1 MGFDAIAT
9 AILMSAVVLTVAYV
23 LIAGNSY
30 LAEETIEGYK
40 EIAHGSLRRL
50 QSDVEVIT
58 ANYDNSNIIAYL
70 KNIGSTKFDNFD
82 SFDFIVYGKSDSGV
96 FISSYLKAN
105 FEIVKELI
113 NPGIFDPQE
122 ISKANASI
130 YLPKGNYTVLICT
143 PNAICDSFEF
153 YVGGG

>member
-40 EIAHGSLRRL
+40 EIVHSSLRRL
-50 QSDVEVIT
+50 QSDANIIT
-58 ANYDNSNIIAYL
+58 VNYDRSNLVVYI
-70 KNIGSTKFDNFD
+70 KNVGSTKFEDLN
-82 SFDFIVYGKSDSGV
+82 SFDLIVYGKSESGV
-96 FISSYLKAN
+96 FVSDYLKAN
-105 FEIVKELI
+105 FRIVKELI

-122 ISKANASI
+122 TAMAIASI
-130 YLPKGNYTVLICT
+130 SLPKGNYTVLICT

>member
-9 AILMSAVVLTVAYV
+9 AILMSAVVLTVAYI

-40 EIAHGSLRRL
+40 EIVHGSLRRL
-50 QSDVEVIT
+50 QSDVDIIT
-58 ANYDNSNIIAYL
+58 VNYDNANLIVYI
-70 KNIGSTKFDNFD
+70 KNVGSTKFEDFS
-82 SFDFIVYGKSDSGV
+82 SFDLIVYGKSESGIFV
-96 FISSYLKAN
+96 SDYLKAD
-105 FEIVKELI
+105 FDIVKEII
-113 NPGIFDPQE
+113 NPRIFDPQE
-122 ISKANASI
+122 TARANASI
-130 YLPKGNYTVLICT
+130 LLPKGSYTALICT

>member
-23 LIAGNSY
+23 LVSGNSF

-40 EIAHGSLRRL
+40 EIAHNSLRRL
-50 QSDVEVIT
+50 QSDVE
-58 ANYDNSNIIAYL
+58 IIAVSYEHPNLVVYL
-70 KNIGSTKFDNFD
+70 KNVGSTKFESFSAFD
-82 SFDFIVYGKSDSGV
+82 LIVYGKSDSEV
-96 FISSYLKAN
+96 FVSDYLRAN
-105 FEIVKELI
+105 FEILSELI

-122 ISKANASI
+122 TARVNSNIDLAR
-130 YLPKGNYTVLICT
+130 GNYTVLICT
-143 PNAICDSFEF
+143 PNAICDSYEF

>member
-23 LIAGNSY
+23 LISGNSF

-40 EIAHGSLRRL
+40 EIAHNSLRRL
-50 QSDVEVIT
+50 QSEVE
-58 ANYDNSNIIAYL
+58 IIAVNYENTSL
-70 KNIGSTKFDNFD
+70 VAYVKNIGGTKFENFA
-82 SFDFIVYGKSDSGV
+82 SFDLIVYGKSNSEV
-96 FISSYLKAN
+96 FVSDYLKAN

-122 ISKANASI
+122 TARADASVD
-130 YLPKGNYTVLICT
+130 LPQGNYTVLVCT
-143 PNAICDSFEF
+143 PNAICDSYEF